1 MTEHMAVLKVGDSKK
16 KSDNIYTF
24 NFETKIL
31 RPFQE
36 LTPGLSMIACGPY
49 TLIGLIKQSKLK
61 RLRKVNHMQ
70 RRRTS
75 NQASCGNLQVLEK
88 TIPYTSDRLDNNSA
102 SCNVTAHPTF
112 LHTRSL
118 STNHTLKPQPITTP
132 ALDISESNNSSTHLF
147 QLQRI
152 HCETH
157 Q

>member
-1 MTEHMAVLKVGDSKK
+1 MRDDLPLEVEDFQMTEHMAVLKVGDSKK

-36 LTPGLSMIACGPY
+36 LTPGLSMIACGPH

-75 NQASCGNLQVLEK
+75 NQASCGNL
-88 TIPYTSDRLDNNSA
+88 
-102 SCNVTAHPTF
+102 
-112 LHTRSL
+112 
-118 STNHTLKPQPITTP
+118 
-132 ALDISESNNSSTHLF
+132 
-147 QLQRI
+147 
-152 HCETH
+152 
-157 Q
+157 